1 MSPQKSKARSPPQQ
15 EPSRHSSRLAA
26 LSKANNSPKTSSKQG
41 IIGVERRKAPATPKA
56 SKPTKRGKK
65 VKGHLPEVLEPSGID
80 YGLPDERA
88 STSTPAPN
96 VAEEERQPAPTIP
109 TTTVPPEPKR

>member
-1 MSPQKSKARSPPQQ
+1 M
-15 EPSRHSSRLAA
+15 
-26 LSKANNSPKTSSKQG
+26 
-41 IIGVERRKAPATPKA
+41 TPKA
-56 SKPTKRGKK
+56 SKPTKRGKR
-65 VKGHLPEVLEPSGID
+65 VKGHLPEVLEPSSID
-80 YGLPDERA
+80 YGVPDERA